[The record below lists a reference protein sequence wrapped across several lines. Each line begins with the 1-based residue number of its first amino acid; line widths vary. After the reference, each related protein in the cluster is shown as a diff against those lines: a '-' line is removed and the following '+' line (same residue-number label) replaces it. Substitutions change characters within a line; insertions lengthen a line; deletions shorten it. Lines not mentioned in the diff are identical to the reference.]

1 MPLASVNAAY
11 LADRFDL
18 HFVGRPEKKA
28 PQEPVRPLERALLLS
43 SAILIDCA
51 LLTYSLS

>member
-1 MPLASVNAAY
+1 MPLASVNAAD